1 MSYIHARMVAWYGW
15 RQKET
20 LYRKSFPVAGC
31 FRKCFVVVV
40 VVSLLWATVYC
51 LYFGLHRGEQQK
63 LTENRKNNALSRKQK
78 TKIMLQSCVLAI
90 MLLLGSLYP
99 ITTPRSTPSPKSK
112 VILAYQAKAVI
123 ISFSCMFVTYHM
135 SLMLLER

>member
-1 MSYIHARMVAWYGW
+1 MVAWYGW

-40 VVSLLWATVYC
+40 VVSLLWATVY
-51 LYFGLHRGEQQK
+51 FGLRSGEQQK
-63 LTENRKNNALSRKQK
+63 LTENLKNNALSRKQK

-90 MLLLGSLYP
+90 MLLLGSPYP
-99 ITTPRSTPSPKSK
+99 TTTPRSTPSPKSK

-123 ISFSCMFVTYHM
+123 ISFSCMFVAYHM